1 MILNIDNNEQLELL
15 SLLVDEEIGRLRDYI
30 RRHKSDDPSEL
41 NNVRMDLNDLR
52 ILLGR
57 LEDLN
62 DMLDI

>member
-30 RRHKSDDPSEL
+30 RRHKSDDPSVL